1 MIEYTKIILLTL
13 FYLIPLFVCL
23 FDLFNKN
30 RFYDFFRNYSETPF
44 FNTWSIIYC
53 FIPFANFYEM
63 LWIFLGMPRFVNTYD
78 DLKKIP
84 SIRYKLRFYLVIIGF
99 IFSYLYLSVPGE
111 IVVNE
116 ATEIKGLQNKTRAV
130 IQGKRF
136 WKDQIRAINHELE
149 MQLSEPRR
157 REELDREMRKIEET
171 FNRSWDE
178 VLRKSP
184 KLRPTPTQR
193 QVKELRNQAKELKKR
208 ADQLEEDE
216 IRLLLERKR
225 LERIAELRRILS
237 MIKTRAE

>member
-30 RFYDFFRNYSETPF
+30 RFYDFFRNYSEAPF
-44 FNTWSIIYC
+44 YKTWSIIYC
-53 FIPFANFYEM
+53 FIPFANFNEM
-63 LWIFLGMPRFVNTYD
+63 LWIFYGLSRFVNTYD

-84 SIRYKLRFYLVIIGF
+84 SIYYKLRFYLVIIGF
-99 IFSYLYLSVPGE
+99 IFSYLYLSAPGE

-157 REELDREMRKIEET
+157 REELDREMHQIDETFKRSWEET
-171 FNRSWDE
+171 
-178 VLRKSP
+178 LRKNP
-184 KLRPTPTQR
+184 WLRPSPAQ
-193 QVKELRNQAKELKKR
+193 QQAEALRKR
-208 ADQLEEDE
+208 ADQLEWDE
-216 IRLLLERKR
+216 FRSLLETER

-237 MIKTRAE
+237 NIKTRAE